1 MTRIFAAAMCCVLG
15 WAPRPAL
22 AQPAPAPPERF
33 LVIPFDNPGH
43 EARIYWLAEASA
55 ILLADDLNAAG
66 RRAFTREE
74 RREAFD
80 QLQVPAVA
88 SLSHASVIRLG
99 QLVGATHVIIG
110 SLTL

>member
-22 AQPAPAPPERF
+22 AEPAQAPQDRF

-74 RREAFD
+74 RREGLE
-80 QLQVPAVA
+80 QIQVPAIA
-88 SLSHASVIRLG
+88 TFSHDTVSRLG
-99 QLVGATHVIIG
+99 
-110 SLTL
+110 